1 MRHKWPLRKIRISQI
16 PYQRHLRHYLLHYQ
30 QWWRGYVDHPL
41 EFHERPFRQDR
52 LRHDIIGSLA
62 LDAMPLTD
70 NEDLA
75 EEEAD
80 QIGAVTG

>member
-1 MRHKWPLRKIRISQI
+1 
-16 PYQRHLRHYLLHYQ
+16 
-30 QWWRGYVDHPL
+30 VDRPL

-70 NEDLA
+70 NEDL

-80 QIGAVTG
+80 QIGAVTGQTKQVLADFLLGVGLRWIVISLG